1 LEDTGEA
8 STHSRPGAE
17 FSQIQE
23 IRLAE
28 AMSQDVDTVAAA
40 CPFCVLML
48 DSAAQ
53 SKGVT
58 EQIAIRDIAEFVAAA
73 L

>member
-1 LEDTGEA
+1 
-8 STHSRPGAE
+8 
-17 FSQIQE
+17 
-23 IRLAE
+23 
-28 AMSQDVDTVAAA
+28 MSQDVDTVAAA

-58 EQIAIRDIAEFVAAA
+58 EQIAIWDIAEFVAAA